1 MIKSLKWPMAM
12 TSLLQNK
19 EKAEQ
24 TEKKKMFSEAIVI
37 VTDCLQ
43 MLQSSY
49 ILIDK
54 WWLAT
59 ILLKNPFLGYGKSY
73 VIRLII
79 CWAQK
84 PLIKW
89 LYLCIVSWWY
99 CGDQYHCPNHAGAGW
114 PCYYFQCV
122 HASIVGQHQ
131 TSAVSI
137 FIRTHSTIDRDWVGS
152 IKHSSVLISS
162 F

>member
-1 MIKSLKWPMAM
+1 M
-12 TSLLQNK
+12 TNGNDKFASVLQKK

-24 TEKKKMFSEAIVI
+24 SEKNKMFSEAIVI

-43 MLQSSY
+43 MLQSY

-59 ILLKNPFLGYGKSY
+59 ILLKNPFLGYGNLSKSY